1 MSDEAVP
8 SFAASCRVDA
18 TKILKAH
25 WPAVTAVATALDEKK
40 TLSGVE
46 IDTIIF
52 AAESKATHEVELQ
65 RRARMAAMIAKAKSA

>member
-8 SFAASCRVDA
+8 SFMSACRADA

-25 WPAVTAVATALDEKK
+25 WAAVTAVATALDDRK

-52 AAESKATHEVELQ
+52 AAESKAMHQVEL
-65 RRARMAAMIAKAKSA
+65 RRRGCMAAMIANAKSK